1 VPSQTAAAKKTKISL
16 DGTKQEESGN
26 NDEEDLVPLQVAKSL
41 SLPIARQP
49 HSGARSSST
58 SATATETSIQLIKS
72 LMALLLEQDA
82 PRSADVQVQ
91 DKAGE
96 ASTAAFS
103 QYSTILYSQHVPQVW
118 SLVLKSFTTVSVS
131 KLVEAKIVDALI
143 KVFLRTTEEIQ

>member
-1 VPSQTAAAKKTKISL
+1 VPSQTTAAKKTKISL
-16 DGTKQEESGN
+16 DGTKQEEPGD
-26 NDEEDLVPLQVAKSL
+26 NDEEELVPLQVAKSL

-49 HSGARSSST
+49 HTGARSSSA

-91 DKAGE
+91 DKADE
-96 ASTAAFS
+96 VSAANAHSTLS
-103 QYSTILYSQHVPQVW
+103 QYCQHVPQVW

-131 KLVEAKIVDALI
+131 KLVEARIVDALI
-143 KVFLRTTEEIQ
+143 KAFLRTTEEIQ

>member
-26 NDEEDLVPLQVAKSL
+26 DDEEDLVPLQVAKSL

-49 HSGARSSST
+49 HTGARSSST
-58 SATATETSIQLIKS
+58 SATETSIQLIKS

-96 ASTAAFS
+96 ANINAFS
-103 QYSTILYSQHVPQVW
+103 QYCQHVPQVW

-131 KLVEAKIVDALI
+131 KLVEARIVDALI
-143 KVFLRTTEEIQ
+143 KAFLRTTEEIQ